1 MTTRT
6 CSFCGKKQGEVM
18 ALVAAPQALVCICDE
33 CSMLA
38 VEMISVQH
46 PDWREHLV
54 RTLDLLP
61 KHPGQTTT

>member
-1 MTTRT
+1 
-6 CSFCGKKQGEVM
+6 
-18 ALVAAPQALVCICDE
+18 
-33 CSMLA
+33 
-38 VEMISVQH
+38 MISVQH